1 MHALLMGRQKP
12 TAGAATIERPMG
24 MLMLTVAA
32 T

>member
-1 MHALLMGRQKP
+1 MHALGRQKP
-12 TAGAATIERPMG
+12 TAAGATTIERPMG